1 MHSRQLLTKSLL
13 RYPFLVFLT
22 ILMGFSGALFNGV
35 GTVLIVPILL
45 ELLGESAEL
54 ADQLPAI
61 LQRFV
66 VFFDVVPEQY
76 RLLAMSFSVVALIVL
91 KNAAV
96 YAGSLTSNS
105 LNRRLAANLRLDG
118 LRILLD
124 VDLAYYTETKVGD
137 LINHLNVEVSR
148 TTVAVRTLARMAIAV
163 ITIMVFICILVL
175 MSWQLTVIA
184 TFALAIVA
192 LVNQTAVRKSK
203 VFGAEL
209 SQLSRKYSSRIVEIL
224 SGIRL
229 VKGTANED
237 DEYDAISKLIAD
249 REVSEYRSQLLFAG
263 IAPLNE
269 VCSIIALIS
278 VAALGRMAMAEQI
291 EVFSS
296 ILLAYLLVLFRMLPT
311 IGQLNSTRSQLAN
324 VGPSVTV
331 VSQFLRRDDKPFM
344 KAGARQY
351 TQLKHGIRFKNLSFS
366 YPGNDKQV
374 LNKINLHLKKGKTL
388 ALVGA
393 SGAGKSTLADLLP
406 RFYDPSG
413 GRIEID
419 GYDLKSFDIKSF
431 RRRLG
436 IVSQDT
442 FLFNATVRENLIY
455 GRPEATDD
463 EIKDAMDRANAY
475 EFIEALPQGLETM
488 IGDRGVLLSGGQR
501 QRLAIARALLQDPDI
516 LILDEATSALDT
528 ISERLVQKAI
538 DDLSRNRTTL
548 VIAHRLST
556 VQNADQI
563 AVMDQGRVV
572 ETGTHTELLNKG
584 GYYAQLCAIQF
595 SEQVKEEI
603 CNDDLSEWEETVTK
617 ASYEMRSRLSSVLGI
632 LGMLSDGEIVHDAN
646 ERDELTTSA
655 YDTTLELLKV
665 VEALERSGREA
676 LN

>member
-45 ELLGESAEL
+45 ELLGESAAL

-148 TTVAVRTLARMAIAV
+148 TTVAVRTLAKMAIAV

-229 VKGTANED
+229 VKGT
-237 DEYDAISKLIAD
+237 
-249 REVSEYRSQLLFAG
+249 
-263 IAPLNE
+263 P
-269 VCSIIALIS
+269 
-278 VAALGRMAMAEQI
+278 
-291 EVFSS
+291 
-296 ILLAYLLVLFRMLPT
+296 
-311 IGQLNSTRSQLAN
+311 N
-324 VGPSVTV
+324 V
-331 VSQFLRRDDKPFM
+331 
-344 KAGARQY
+344 
-351 TQLKHGIRFKNLSFS
+351 
-366 YPGNDKQV
+366 
-374 LNKINLHLKKGKTL
+374 
-388 ALVGA
+388 
-393 SGAGKSTLADLLP
+393 
-406 RFYDPSG
+406 
-413 GRIEID
+413 
-419 GYDLKSFDIKSF
+419 
-431 RRRLG
+431 
-436 IVSQDT
+436 
-442 FLFNATVRENLIY
+442 
-455 GRPEATDD
+455 
-463 EIKDAMDRANAY
+463 
-475 EFIEALPQGLETM
+475 
-488 IGDRGVLLSGGQR
+488 
-501 QRLAIARALLQDPDI
+501 
-516 LILDEATSALDT
+516 
-528 ISERLVQKAI
+528 
-538 DDLSRNRTTL
+538 
-548 VIAHRLST
+548 
-556 VQNADQI
+556 
-563 AVMDQGRVV
+563 
-572 ETGTHTELLNKG
+572 
-584 GYYAQLCAIQF
+584 
-595 SEQVKEEI
+595 
-603 CNDDLSEWEETVTK
+603 
-617 ASYEMRSRLSSVLGI
+617 
-632 LGMLSDGEIVHDAN
+632 
-646 ERDELTTSA
+646 
-655 YDTTLELLKV
+655 
-665 VEALERSGREA
+665 
-676 LN
+676 